1 MRILHRQLLISS
13 IRSNSLIYVLKRS
26 LIEILT
32 HLFGQDEFDKR
43 YLSIQSL
50 QKMNVQSLHILGLN
64 TKLLHILQI

>member
-50 QKMNVQSLHILGLN
+50 QKMNVQSLHILGLY